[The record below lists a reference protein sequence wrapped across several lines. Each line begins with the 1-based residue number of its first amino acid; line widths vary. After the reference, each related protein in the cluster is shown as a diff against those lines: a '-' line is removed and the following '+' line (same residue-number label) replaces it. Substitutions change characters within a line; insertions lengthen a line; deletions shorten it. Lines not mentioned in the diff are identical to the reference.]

1 MSKKKRNRKNIQS
14 SILFFAL
21 FILFAF
27 LIVIALEYIDFK
39 KGESS
44 FIFTRVINLKTYS
57 EKREQF
63 NKEFLK
69 MLEKNSIS
77 CNYFK
82 DKRGKYHFK
91 IDIKELKFDSLLF
104 KTQIIVKQ
112 LNGNLQ
118 LSEIK
123 ALKNKSVLL
132 FNLEFNRKI
141 SHIILVNKAKEHETK
156 IKKEDNYPKIA
167 FIIDD
172 IGFRK
177 NASIELKELNIP
189 ITGSILPNTP
199 FAKEEAKLLNSY
211 GLEEMIHLPMQAEN
225 SNIEH
230 PRNVFVT
237 INSTD
242 REIKKLIKDAK
253 KIIPF
258 SKGLNNHMGSLIT
271 ARRVIMKRV
280 LKIVKKEGLFFI
292 DSRTSPKTVAYDVA
306 KELKIR
312 TTYRDVFLDDIQTY
326 SYSIDQIQKLIE
338 TAKNKGKAVAIG
350 HPFETTF
357 KAIKDSINDIYSN
370 GIKIVFVSSLLE

>member
-27 LIVIALEYIDFK
+27 LIVIVLEYIDFK
-39 KGESS
+39 KGERS

-77 CNYFK
+77 YNYFK
-82 DKRGKYHFK
+82 DKHGKYHFK
-91 IDIKELKFDSLLF
+91 IDIKNLKFDSLLL

-112 LNGNLQ
+112 LKGNLQ

-123 ALKNKSVLL
+123 TLKNKSVLL

-141 SHIILVNKAKEHETK
+141 SHIILVNKVKEHEAK
-156 IKKEDNYPKIA
+156 IKKEDNSPKIA

-199 FAKEEAKLLNSY
+199 FAKEEAKVLNSY

-230 PRNVFVT
+230 PRDVFVT
-237 INSTD
+237 INSTNE
-242 REIKKLIKDAK
+242 EIRKLIKEAK

-271 ARRVIMKRV
+271 ARRGIIKRV

-292 DSRTSPKTVAYDVA
+292 DSRTTPKTVAYDVA

-326 SYSIDQIQKLIE
+326 SYSTDQIQKLIE
-338 TAKNKGKAVAIG
+338 IAKNKGKAVAIG

-357 KAIKDSINDIYSN
+357 KAIRDSINDIYSN

>member
-77 CNYFK
+77 YNYFK

-271 ARRVIMKRV
+271 ARRGIIKRV
-280 LKIVKKEGLFFI
+280 LKIVKKEGLFFV

-306 KELKIR
+306 KKIKIR

>member
-1 MSKKKRNRKNIQS
+1 MSKKKRNKKNIQS
-14 SILFFAL
+14 SVLFFAL

-27 LIVIALEYIDFK
+27 LIVIVLEYIDFK
-39 KGESS
+39 KGERS

-63 NKEFLK
+63 NKEILK

-77 CNYFK
+77 YNYFK
-82 DKRGKYHFK
+82 DKHGKYHFK
-91 IDIKELKFDSLLF
+91 IDIKDLKFDSLLL

-112 LNGNLQ
+112 LNGNLE

-123 ALKNKSVLL
+123 ILKNKSVLL

-141 SHIILVNKAKEHETK
+141 SHIILVNKVKEHEAK
-156 IKKEDNYPKIA
+156 IKKEDNSPKIA

-199 FAKEEAKLLNSY
+199 FAKEEAKVLNSY

-225 SNIEH
+225 LNIEH
-230 PRNVFVT
+230 PRDVFVT
-237 INSTD
+237 INSTNE
-242 REIKKLIKDAK
+242 EIRKLIKEAK

-271 ARRVIMKRV
+271 ARRGIIKRV
-280 LKIVKKEGLFFI
+280 LEIVKKEGLFFV
-292 DSRTSPKTVAYDVA
+292 DSRTTYETVAYDVA
-306 KELKIR
+306 KELEIK

-326 SYSIDQIQKLIE
+326 SHSMGQIEKLIE
-338 TAKNKGKAVAIG
+338 IAKNKGKAVAIG
-350 HPFETTF
+350 HPFKTTF